1 MLGFKYLRRCAMRER
16 YWYVVAGL
24 TVGQDDSFVTVSKNH
39 GLQPTLAKAQAEL
52 REILADIQNEAEVND
67 FTFHY
72 TLDDTKLTID
82 LDDYNYEIWQIH
94 KVKRN

>member
-1 MLGFKYLRRCAMRER
+1 MRER

-24 TVGQDDSFVTVSKNH
+24 VVGQDDTYNVVSRDH
-39 GLQPTLAKAQAEL
+39 GLHSTLEKARAEL

-67 FTFHY
+67 FHFDY
-72 TLDDTKLTID
+72 TLTDDKLMLE
-82 LDDYNYEIWQIH
+82 LDANNYEIWQIH

>member
-1 MLGFKYLRRCAMRER
+1 MRER

-67 FTFHY
+67 FTFDY

>member
-1 MLGFKYLRRCAMRER
+1 MRER

-67 FTFHY
+67 FTFDY
-72 TLDDTKLTID
+72 ALDDTKLTID

>member
-1 MLGFKYLRRCAMRER
+1 MRER

-24 TVGQDDSFVTVSKNH
+24 TVGQDESFVTVSKNH

-52 REILADIQNEAEVND
+52 REILADVQNEAEVND
-67 FTFHY
+67 FTFDY
-72 TLDDTKLTID
+72 RLDDTKLTIE